1 MQTPRSGGG
10 WPALAYTW
18 RMARQVGGIGR
29 LYQALRRRNACKT
42 CALGM
47 GGQQGGLV
55 NEAGH
60 FPEVCKKSMQAM
72 AADMQDGLTPA
83 FFERYSVAE
92 LQALSPHD
100 LEHAGRLAEPLVLEP
115 GATHYRPITWDA
127 ALDLC
132 GASLRATDPNEAFFY
147 FSGRASNEAAFAWQL
162 FARLY
167 GTNHVNNCSY
177 YCHQA
182 SGVGLTSSIGTGTA
196 TVQLDDLHHCDLFF
210 LIGGN
215 PASNHPR
222 LMTTLAD
229 IRRRGGD
236 VIVINPLRETG
247 LVNFSIPSRP
257 LSLLFGTSIA
267 SEYVQPN
274 IGGDIAVLV
283 GIAKQLDAWNTLDR
297 PFLTQATEGLDEYI
311 QFLRACPWE
320 QIEQAGGV
328 KRGVIR
334 RIAKIYADARA
345 AVFAWTMGITHH
357 THGVDN
363 VRAIANLALLRGMI
377 GRPHAGLLPIRGHSN
392 VQGVGS
398 VGVTPTLKKAIF
410 ERIEQ
415 HFGLQL
421 PTTPGLDTLGCMQAM
436 QAGRMRMAV
445 CLGGNLFGSNPDARA
460 TAAAFAETDT
470 VVYLSTTLNTGHA
483 WGLGKRTLILPV
495 RARDEEEQATTQ
507 ESMFNFV
514 RQSDGGPARI
524 PGARSEVAIVADL
537 ADRVLGSD
545 GPVDWAELRDHRNL
559 RRTIA
564 AVVPGF
570 QALERIE
577 TDGEFQ
583 IDGRT
588 LHRPTFPTET
598 GRARLHVTP
607 IPQRDLAPD
616 ELLMMTIR
624 SEGQFNTVVYEEHDL
639 YRGQERRDVILLSRE
654 DIDRLGLRP
663 EQRIRVYNDT
673 GEMTVLVRV
682 FDLPPG
688 NAAMYF
694 PEANVLVPR
703 VRDDES
709 RTPAFKAVAV
719 RIAAEASGTPLP
731 VRSG

>member
-1 MQTPRSGGG
+1 MRPARTGGG

-18 RMARQVGGIGR
+18 RMARQVGGMR
-29 LYQALRRRNACKT
+29 KLYAALRRRNACKT

-47 GGQQGGLV
+47 GGQRGGMV

-92 LQALSPHD
+92 LQALSPYD

-115 GATHYRPITWDA
+115 GATHYKPITWDA

-132 GASLRATDPNEAFFY
+132 GASLRGTDPNEAFFY

-182 SGVGLTSSIGTGTA
+182 SGVGLTSSIGSGTA
-196 TVQLDDLHHCDLFF
+196 TVQLEDLEHCDLFF

-236 VIVINPLRETG
+236 VIVINPLREAG

-267 SEYVQPN
+267 SEYLQPN

-283 GIAKQLDAWNTLDR
+283 GIAKQLDAWNTIDR
-297 PFLTQATEGLDEYI
+297 AFLSQATEGVDEYL
-311 QFLRACPWE
+311 QSLRETPWE
-320 QIEQAGGV
+320 EIERAAGI
-328 KRGVIR
+328 KRGPLR
-334 RIAKIYADARA
+334 KIAKIYADARA

-357 THGVDN
+357 KHGVDN

-398 VGVTPTLKKAIF
+398 VGVTPQLKQAIF
-410 ERIEQ
+410 DRIER
-415 HFGLQL
+415 HFDLKL
-421 PTTPGLDTLGCMQAM
+421 PTMEGLDTLGCMQAM
-436 QAGRMRMAV
+436 QQGKMRMAI
-445 CLGGNLFGSNPDARA
+445 CLGGNLFGSNPDATR

-495 RARDEEEQATTQ
+495 RARDEEQQATTQ

-514 RQSDGGPARI
+514 RQSDGGPERI
-524 PGARSEVAIVADL
+524 TGARSEVAIVADL
-537 ADRVLGSD
+537 ADRVLGSG
-545 GPVDWAELRDHRNL
+545 GPVNWGELRDHRNL

-570 QALERIE
+570 EALDRIE

-583 IDGRT
+583 IAGRT
-588 LHRPTFPTET
+588 LHRPTFPTES

-607 IPQRDLAPD
+607 IPQRELARD
-616 ELLMMTIR
+616 ELLLMTIR

-639 YRGQERRDVILLSRE
+639 YRGQQRRDVILLNGE
-654 DIDRLGLRP
+654 DMDRFGLRV
-663 EQRIRVYNDT
+663 EQR
-673 GEMTVLVRV
+673 VRV
-682 FDLPPG
+682 QNETGAMSVIARAFDLPPG

-703 VRDDES
+703 ERDDES
-709 RTPAFKAVAV
+709 RTPAFKSVVV
-719 RIAAEASGTPLP
+719 RISADAGGTPLP
-731 VRSG
+731 VAGG